1 MEKQEF
7 IDQPTD
13 LKGDA
18 LESLEAMVR
27 VATAKISELKELNKK
42 LKEEANEY
50 KRLLALSEKKAE
62 RLNQELE
69 SRFNKG
75 YEDWRDKE
83 RQIKDRIMMLAA
95 KVAAFEKAYSKGG

>member
-1 MEKQEF
+1 MDQS
-7 IDQPTD
+7 IDQNSN
-13 LKGDA
+13 A

-27 VATAKISELKELNKK
+27 IATAKITELKETNKR
-42 LKEEANEY
+42 LKDEANEF

-75 YEDWRDKE
+75 YEDWRARE
-83 RQIKDRIMMLAA
+83 RQIKDRIMMLVA
-95 KVAAFEKAYSKGG
+95 KLAAFEKVYSKGS